1 MNDQSVSPQKPKGRG
16 CFFYGCLTLVIL
28 FLVVTIGGYFAVRA
42 AVNSFVAKYTDTT
55 PMELPK
61 VELSKT
67 EMEELDKRLASFKE
81 GVEADKPVPDLVLS
95 ADEINALIQRNPEM
109 KNKVSVGFEG
119 DQVKGKISLPLGEL
133 NLPIIG
139 RWLKGRYLNGTA
151 GLMPTLQNGVL
162 IVTLQSVEVKGKKLP
177 ADILTGLKNHNLAEG
192 FYRDPKM
199 AAVMSKLASIE
210 IKDGKV
216 TIKPRTKEG
225 ASPPAAP

>member
-1 MNDQSVSPQKPKGRG
+1 MNDQTVPPQKPKGRG
-16 CFFYGCLTLVIL
+16 CFFYGCLTMVVL

-61 VELSKT
+61 VELSKA
-67 EMEELDKRLASFKE
+67 EMEELDKRLATFKE
-81 GVEADKPVPDLVLS
+81 GVEADKTVPALVLS
-95 ADEINALIQRNPEM
+95 ADEINALIQRNEGM
-109 KNKVSVGFEG
+109 KNKVSIGFED

-133 NLPIIG
+133 NAPIIG

-151 GLMPTLQNGVL
+151 GLKPTLQNGVL
-162 IVTLQSVEVKGKKLP
+162 IVTLQSVEVNGQTIP
-177 ADILTGLKNHNLAEG
+177 ADILASLKNRNLAEG
-192 FYRDPKM
+192 FYSDPKT
-199 AAVMSKLASIE
+199 ADVMSRLAGIE

-225 ASPPAAP
+225 TSPPIAP